1 MKKIILIA
9 VAVLLLAAIAV
20 GVMFFLKED
29 PPAEDVVGGEGETIE
44 KAPDLASP
52 IYQGLD
58 PDFIV
63 AFQNPETVRFIK
75 LSIEVMARDDDVIE
89 AVKLHMP
96 AIRDRVII
104 LLSSKDEKS
113 LLETDGKERLRGEIL
128 AAVQDVLQENTG
140 DPGVEAIYFTNF
152 VMQ

>member
-9 VAVLLLAAIAV
+9 VGVLLLAGV
-20 GVMFFLKED
+20 GVGAMLFLKED
-29 PPAEDVVGGEGETIE
+29 PPAEGEAAGEATE
-44 KAPDLASP
+44 KVAKVADPV
-52 IYQGLD
+52 YQGLD
-58 PDFIV
+58 PDFVV
-63 AFQNPETVRFIK
+63 AFQNPKTVRFIK

-104 LLSSKDEKS
+104 LLSSKSEDS
-113 LLETDGKERLRGEIL
+113 LLDTNGKEQLREEVLSSVQGVLEENAGE
-128 AAVQDVLQENTG
+128 
-140 DPGVEAIYFTNF
+140 PGVEAIYFTNF

>member
-9 VAVLLLAAIAV
+9 VGVLLLAGIGV
-20 GVMFFLKED
+20 GAMLFLKEE
-29 PPAEDVVGGEGETIE
+29 PPAEGDAAGETTR
-44 KAPDLASP
+44 KPSNAADP

-58 PDFIV
+58 PDFVV
-63 AFQNPETVRFIK
+63 AFQNPKTVRFIK
-75 LSIEVMARDDDVIE
+75 LSIEAMARDDDVIE

-104 LLSSKDEKS
+104 LLSDKSEDS
-113 LLETDGKERLRGEIL
+113 LLDTDGKEQLREELL
-128 AAVQDVLQENTG
+128 AAVQDVLKENTG
-140 DPGVEAIYFTNF
+140 EPGVEAIYFTNF

>member
-9 VAVLLLAAIAV
+9 VGVLLLAGV
-20 GVMFFLKED
+20 GVGAMLFLKED
-29 PPAEDVVGGEGETIE
+29 PPAEGEAAGEATE
-44 KAPDLASP
+44 KVAKVADPV
-52 IYQGLD
+52 YQGLD
-58 PDFIV
+58 PDFVV
-63 AFQNPETVRFIK
+63 AFQNPKTVRFIK

-104 LLSSKDEKS
+104 LLSSKSEDS
-113 LLETDGKERLRGEIL
+113 LLDTNGKEQLREEVL
-128 AAVQDVLQENTG
+128 SSVQGVLEENTG
-140 DPGVEAIYFTNF
+140 EPGVEAIYFTNF

>member
-1 MKKIILIA
+1 MKKVILIA
-9 VAVLLLAAIAV
+9 VAVLLLAGIGV
-20 GVMFFLKED
+20 GAMLFLKEA
-29 PPAEDVVGGEGETIE
+29 PPADEEAAVAATE
-44 KAPDLASP
+44 KPARVAEP

-58 PDFIV
+58 PDFVV
-63 AFQNPETVRFIK
+63 AFRDPKTVRFVK

-104 LLSSKDEKS
+104 LLSSKDEAS
-113 LLETDGKERLRGEIL
+113 LLDTNGKEQLRQEVL
-128 AAVQDVLQENTG
+128 AAVQNVLKENT
-140 DPGVEAIYFTNF
+140 DNTGVEAVYFTNF

>member
-9 VAVLLLAAIAV
+9 VGVLLLAGIGV
-20 GVMFFLKED
+20 GTMLFLKED
-29 PPAEDVVGGEGETIE
+29 PPADELAAEAAAE
-44 KAPDLASP
+44 KLSKAADP

-58 PDFIV
+58 PDFVV
-63 AFQNPETVRFIK
+63 AFQDPKTVRFLK

-96 AIRDRVII
+96 AIRDSIII
-104 LLSSKDEKS
+104 LLSSKSETS
-113 LLETDGKERLRGEIL
+113 LLDTDGKEQLRKEVL
-128 AAVQDVLQENTG
+128 AAVQAVLTENTG
-140 DPGVEAIYFTNF
+140 SPGVEAVYFTNL

>member
-9 VAVLLLAAIAV
+9 VGVLLLAGIGV
-20 GVMFFLKED
+20 GAMLFLKEE
-29 PPAEDVVGGEGETIE
+29 PPAEGEAAEETAE
-44 KAPDLASP
+44 KPSKVADP

-58 PDFIV
+58 PDFVV
-63 AFQNPETVRFIK
+63 AFQDPQTVRFIK
-75 LSIEVMARDDDVIE
+75 LSIEAMARDDDVIE

-104 LLSSKDEKS
+104 LLSSKDEGS
-113 LLETDGKERLRGEIL
+113 LLDTDGKEQLREEVL
-128 AAVQDVLQENTG
+128 AAVKAVLKANTG
-140 DPGVEAIYFTNF
+140 EPGVEAIYFTNF

>member
-9 VAVLLLAAIAV
+9 VGVSLLAGV
-20 GVMFFLKED
+20 GVGAMLFLKED
-29 PPAEDVVGGEGETIE
+29 PPAEGEAAGEATE
-44 KAPDLASP
+44 KVAKVADP

-58 PDFIV
+58 PDFVV
-63 AFQNPETVRFIK
+63 AFQNPKTVRFIK

-104 LLSSKDEKS
+104 LLSSKSEDS
-113 LLETDGKERLRGEIL
+113 LLDTDGKEQLREEVL
-128 AAVQDVLQENTG
+128 SSVQGVLEENTG
-140 DPGVEAIYFTNF
+140 ELGVEAIYFTNF

>member
-9 VAVLLLAAIAV
+9 VGVLLLAGV
-20 GVMFFLKED
+20 GVGAMLFLKED
-29 PPAEDVVGGEGETIE
+29 PPAEGEAAGEATE
-44 KAPDLASP
+44 KVAKVADPV
-52 IYQGLD
+52 YQGLD
-58 PDFIV
+58 PDFVV
-63 AFQNPETVRFIK
+63 AFQNPKTVRFIK

-104 LLSSKDEKS
+104 LLSSKSEDS
-113 LLETDGKERLRGEIL
+113 LLDTNGKEQLREEVL
-128 AAVQDVLQENTG
+128 ASVQGVLEENTG
-140 DPGVEAIYFTNF
+140 EPGVEAIYFTNF